1 MVDRDDPFRTKNQL
15 NARLEGKYH
24 NIAENVGKCVFCDLR
39 DKYVVTKQDQWILT
53 VNIFPYIDGQVLVLP
68 ERHIENYHDLTN
80 EDVLAGHELVKTG
93 IGLLQ
98 RELEIEN
105 YWIILRQGPI
115 AGKTVSHLHWNIMPY
130 IEGLNTWH
138 FQEIS
143 ITPLDLAERLRGA
156 LEK

>member
-80 EDVLAGHELVKTG
+80 EDVLK
-93 IGLLQ
+93 
-98 RELEIEN
+98 
-105 YWIILRQGPI
+105 IL
-115 AGKTVSHLHWNIMPY
+115 
-130 IEGLNTWH
+130 
-138 FQEIS
+138 
-143 ITPLDLAERLRGA
+143 
-156 LEK
+156 